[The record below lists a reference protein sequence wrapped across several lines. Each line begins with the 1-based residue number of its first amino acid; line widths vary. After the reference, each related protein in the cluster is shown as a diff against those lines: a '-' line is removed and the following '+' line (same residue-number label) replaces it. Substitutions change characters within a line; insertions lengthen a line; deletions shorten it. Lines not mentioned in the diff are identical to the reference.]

1 MEELK
6 KSYLTEQIIT
16 YLGNKRTLLSHIKGV
31 IDEIKPELNKEDKD
45 IIAVDLFAG
54 SGVVGR
60 MLKECGFQVI
70 SNDLEGYSH
79 VINSCYL
86 SNKSEFNEIVYNGY
100 YEKLKEI
107 LENKKYVNGIISENY
122 APKND
127 DDIQEGERAFY
138 TSENAKI
145 IDTIRAFIDTVEEPY
160 KKYFMAVLLY
170 EASVH
175 TNTSGVFK
183 GFYKSAKTG
192 IGKFGGD
199 GENALSRI
207 KGKIEIEKPILSD
220 KENKYTVYQKD
231 ANVLVKELKDLDI
244 VYMDPPYNQH
254 PYASNYFMLN
264 VILNNKIEG
273 KMSKVSGIP
282 DNWNRSA
289 YNKRQEVK
297 EAIDNLVKDVD
308 CKYLVV
314 SYNSEGFVSLDD
326 MKEILGKYGEITVKE
341 IQYNAFRGSRNLKGR
356 DIYVDEY
363 LFILKKN
370 KKDNGVS

>member
-1 MEELK
+1 MK
-6 KSYLTEQIIT
+6 NRYLTEQIIT
-16 YLGNKRTLLSHIKGV
+16 YIGNKRTLLTHIKSV
-31 IDEIKPELNKEDKD
+31 IDEIKPELNKADKD

-60 MLKECGFQVI
+60 MLKECGFKVV
-70 SNDLEGYSH
+70 SNDLEGYSKL
-79 VINSCYL
+79 INSCYL
-86 SNKSEFNEIVYNGY
+86 SNKSEFDIVVYNKY
-100 YEKLKEI
+100 LNELQQI
-107 LENKKYVNGIISENY
+107 LESNKLIEGIISENY
-122 APKND
+122 APKD
-127 DDIQEGERAFY
+127 DNNIQEGERAFY

-145 IDTIRAFIDTVEEPY
+145 IDTVRAFIDTVEEPY

-170 EASVH
+170 NASVH

-183 GFYKSAKTG
+183 GFYKSTKTG

-207 KGKIEIEKPILSD
+207 KGKIEIEMPILSD
-220 KENKYTVYQKD
+220 KENDYWVYQKD
-231 ANVLVKELKDLDI
+231 ANELVKELKDLDI

-297 EAIDNLVKDVD
+297 DAIDNLVKDVD
-308 CKYLVV
+308 CKYLIV
-314 SYNSEGFVSLDD
+314 SYNSEGFVSLED
-326 MKEILGKYGEITVKE
+326 MKEILGKYGEVSIKE
-341 IQYNAFRGSRNLKGR
+341 IQYNAFRGSRNLKNR
-356 DIYVDEY
+356 DTYVDEY

-370 KKDNGVS
+370 KS

>member
-1 MEELK
+1 MK
-6 KSYLTEQIIT
+6 NNKYLTEQIIT
-16 YLGNKRTLLSHIKGV
+16 YIGNKRTLLHHIKSV

-70 SNDLEGYSH
+70 SNDLEGYSRL
-79 VINSCYL
+79 INSCYL
-86 SNKSEFNEIVYNGY
+86 SNKSEFDEEIYNSY
-100 YEKLKEI
+100 YEKLVNI
-107 LENKKYVNGIISENY
+107 LNNGEYVNGTISQNY
-122 APKND
+122 APKD
-127 DDIQEGERAFY
+127 DNNIQEGERVFY

-145 IDTIRAFIDTVEEPY
+145 IDTVRAFIDTVEEPY

-183 GFYKSAKTG
+183 GFYKSTKTG

-220 KENKYTVYQKD
+220 KENEYTVYQKD

-264 VILNNKIEG
+264 VILNNKIDG

-297 EAIDNLVKDVD
+297 DAIDNLVKDVD

-314 SYNSEGFVSLDD
+314 SYNSEGFVSLED
-326 MKEILGKYGEITVKE
+326 MKEILGKYGEVSVKE
-341 IQYNAFRGSRNLKGR
+341 IQYNAFKGSRNLKNR
-356 DIYVDEY
+356 DTYVDEY

-370 KKDNGVS
+370 KADII

>member
-1 MEELK
+1 MK
-6 KSYLTEQIIT
+6 NNKYLTEQIIT
-16 YLGNKRTLLSHIKGV
+16 YIGNKRTLLPHIKSV
-31 IDEIKPELNKEDKD
+31 IDEIKSELGKEDKD

-79 VINSCYL
+79 LINNCYL
-86 SNKSEFNEIVYNGY
+86 SNKSEFDEEKYNGY
-100 YEKLKEI
+100 YEKLKNI
-107 LENKKYVNGIISENY
+107 LDNGEYIEGIISKNY
-122 APKND
+122 APKD
-127 DDIQEGERAFY
+127 DNNIQEGERAFY

-145 IDTIRAFIDTVEEPY
+145 IDTVRAFIDTVEEPY
-160 KKYFMAVLLY
+160 KKFFMASLLY
-170 EASVH
+170 GASVH

-183 GFYKSAKTG
+183 GFYKDSKTG
-192 IGKFGGD
+192 IGKFGGN

-220 KENKYTVYQKD
+220 KENEYTVYQKD

-297 EAIDNLVKDVD
+297 DAIDNLVKDVD
-308 CKYLVV
+308 CKYLIV
-314 SYNSEGFVSLDD
+314 SYNSEGFVSLED
-326 MKEILGKYGEITVKE
+326 MKEILGKYGEVSVKE
-341 IQYNAFRGSRNLKGR
+341 IQYNAFRGSRNLKDR
-356 DIYVDEY
+356 DTYVDEY
-363 LFILKKN
+363 LFILHKTA
-370 KKDNGVS
+370 

>member
-1 MEELK
+1 MK
-6 KSYLTEQIIT
+6 NKYLTEQIIT
-16 YLGNKRTLLSHIKGV
+16 YIGNKRTLLPHIKSV
-31 IDEIKPELNKEDKD
+31 IDEIKPELNKSDSD

-79 VINSCYL
+79 LINSCYL
-86 SNKSEFNEIVYNGY
+86 SNKSEFDEEIYNGY
-100 YEKLKEI
+100 YEKLVAI
-107 LENKKYVNGIISENY
+107 LNNGEYVNGIISQNY
-122 APKND
+122 APKD
-127 DDIQEGERAFY
+127 DNNIQEGERAFY

-145 IDTIRAFIDTVEEPY
+145 IDTVRAFIDTVEEPY

-183 GFYKSAKTG
+183 GFYKSTKTG

-207 KGKIEIEKPILSD
+207 KGKIEIENPIFSD

-231 ANVLVKELKDLDI
+231 ANILVKELKDLDI

-264 VILNNKIEG
+264 VILNNKIDG

-297 EAIDNLVKDVD
+297 DAIDNLVKDVD

-314 SYNSEGFVSLDD
+314 SYNSEGFVSLED
-326 MKEILGKYGEITVKE
+326 MKEILGKYGEVRVKE
-341 IQYNAFRGSRNLKGR
+341 IQYNAFKGSRNLKNR
-356 DIYVDEY
+356 DTYVDEY

-370 KKDNGVS
+370 KSQLVDL

>member
-1 MEELK
+1 MKENK
-6 KSYLTEQIIT
+6 YLTEQIIT
-16 YLGNKRTLLSHIKGV
+16 YLGNKRTLLFHIKSV
-31 IDEIKPELNKEDKD
+31 IDEIRPKLNKEDKD

-60 MLKECGFQVI
+60 MLKECGFKVI
-70 SNDLEGYSH
+70 SNDLEGYSRL
-79 VINSCYL
+79 INSCYL
-86 SNKSEFNEIVYNGY
+86 SNKSEFDETVYNGY
-100 YEKLKEI
+100 YNKLKEI
-107 LENKKYVNGIISENY
+107 LDKGEYVEGLISKNY
-122 APKND
+122 APKD
-127 DDIQEGERAFY
+127 DENIQEGERVFY

-145 IDTIRAFIDTVEEPY
+145 IDTVEEPY
-160 KKYFMAVLLY
+160 KKYFMASLLY

-183 GFYKSAKTG
+183 GFYKDSKTG
-192 IGKFGGD
+192 RGKFGGN
-199 GENALSRI
+199 GENALQRI
-207 KGKIEIEKPILSD
+207 KGKIEIHKPIFSE
-220 KENKYTVYQKD
+220 KENDYTVYQKD
-231 ANVLVKELKDLDI
+231 ANILVKELKDLDI

-308 CKYLVV
+308 CKYLIV

-326 MKEILGKYGEITVKE
+326 MKEILGKYGEVSVKE
-341 IQYNAFRGSRNLKGR
+341 IQYNAFRGSRNLKNR
-356 DIYVDEY
+356 DTYVDEY
-363 LFILKKN
+363 LFILKK
-370 KKDNGVS
+370 K

>member
-1 MEELK
+1 MKNNL
-6 KSYLTEQIIT
+6 YLTEQIIT
-16 YLGNKRTLLSHIKGV
+16 YLGNKRTLLTHIKSV
-31 IDEIKPELNKEDKD
+31 IDEIKPNLNKEDKD
-45 IIAVDLFAG
+45 IVAVDLFSG

-60 MLKECGFQVI
+60 MLKECGFKVI
-70 SNDLEGYSH
+70 ANDLEGYSRL
-79 VINSCYL
+79 INSCYL
-86 SNKSEFNEIVYNGY
+86 SNKSEFDEEVYNKY
-100 YEKLKEI
+100 YEELKEI
-107 LENKKYVNGIISENY
+107 LDNKKYVDGVISKNY

-127 DDIQEGERAFY
+127 EDIQEGERAFY

-145 IDTIRAFIDTVEEPY
+145 IDTVRAFIDTVEEPY
-160 KKYFMAVLLY
+160 QKYFMASLLY
-170 EASVH
+170 GASVH

-183 GFYKSAKTG
+183 GFYKDSKTG
-192 IGKFGGD
+192 KGKFGGN
-199 GENALSRI
+199 GENALLRI
-207 KGKIEIEKPILSD
+207 KGKIEIEKPVLSE
-220 KENKYTVYQKD
+220 KENEYMVYQKD

-273 KMSKVSGIP
+273 KISKVSGIP

-297 EAIDNLVKDVD
+297 DAIDNLVKDVD
-308 CKYLVV
+308 CKYLIV

-326 MKEILGKYGEITVKE
+326 MKEILSKYGEVTVKE

-363 LFILKKN
+363 LFILKKI
-370 KKDNGVS
+370 

>member
-145 IDTIRAFIDTVEEPY
+145 IDTIRAFIDTIEEPY

>member
-1 MEELK
+1 MK
-6 KSYLTEQIIT
+6 NNKYLTEQIIT
-16 YLGNKRTLLSHIKGV
+16 YLGNKRTLLTHIKGV
-31 IDEIKPELNKEDKD
+31 IDELKPNLNKPDSE
-45 IIAVDLFAG
+45 IISVDLFAG

-60 MLKECGFQVI
+60 MLKECGFKVI
-70 SNDLEGYSH
+70 SNDLEGYSRL
-79 VINSCYL
+79 INSCYL
-86 SNKSEFNEIVYNGY
+86 SNKSEFNIDVYNGY
-100 YEKLKEI
+100 YQKLKEI
-107 LENKKYVNGIISENY
+107 LDSGELVEGIISKNY
-122 APKND
+122 APKD
-127 DDIQEGERAFY
+127 DDNIKEGERAFY
-138 TSENAKI
+138 TSENAKL
-145 IDTIRAFIDTVEEPY
+145 IDTIRNFIDTVEEPY

-183 GFYKSAKTG
+183 GFYKSSKTG

-199 GENALSRI
+199 GENALQRI
-207 KGKIEIEKPILSD
+207 KGKIEINPPVLSD
-220 KENKYTVYQKD
+220 KENEYWVYQKD

-297 EAIDNLVKDVD
+297 DAIDNLVKDVD
-308 CKYLVV
+308 CKYLIV

-326 MKEILGKYGEITVKE
+326 MKEILGKYGTVSVKE
-341 IQYNAFRGSRNLKGR
+341 IQYNAFRGSRNLKNR
-356 DIYVDEY
+356 DTYVDEY
-363 LFILKKN
+363 LFILEKK
-370 KKDNGVS
+370 KS